1 MQKLRI
7 AVCEDEKT
15 QIDYLCRKLEK
26 YEAENEVRLDID
38 CYFSASSFYLKKKI
52 KRSTIFSFLTSS

>member
-15 QIDYLCRKLEK
+15 QMDYLCRKLEK
-26 YEAENEVRLDID
+26 FEEENEVRLD
-38 CYFSASSFYLKKKI
+38 SFCLKKKI
-52 KRSTIFSFLTSS
+52 KRSTIFLFSIFS